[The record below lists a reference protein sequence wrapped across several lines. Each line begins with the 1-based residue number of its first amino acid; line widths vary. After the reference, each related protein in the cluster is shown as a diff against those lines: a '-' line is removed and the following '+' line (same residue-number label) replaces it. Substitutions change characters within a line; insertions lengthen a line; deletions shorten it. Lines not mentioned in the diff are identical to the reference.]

1 MNEELRSLTG
11 RCFGPEIW
19 LAGIAMHF
27 AVLAGLVYAPTAV
40 DGATGK
46 LYHVQRIMYFHV
58 PSAWI
63 SFLAFFVTFIASI
76 VVLAK
81 RSEWWD
87 ALATASAEIGVLFCT
102 LALVTG
108 SIWGK
113 AHWNVWWVWDAR
125 LTTTFILWLIYTVY
139 LVLRMSTVSPERSAR
154 LGAVFAIVGFINVPL
169 VFVSIRLWN
178 TAHPPA
184 VVGSKGGL
192 DPKMLQA
199 LLFCVGAFTLL
210 YFALLRGRLRVER
223 LRKAMQ

>member
-1 MNEELRSLTG
+1 
-11 RCFGPEIW
+11 
-19 LAGIAMHF
+19 
-27 AVLAGLVYAPTAV
+27 V

-63 SFLAFFVTFIASI
+63 SFLAFFVTFMASI
-76 VVLAK
+76 LVLAK

-87 ALATASAEIGVLFCT
+87 CLATASAEIGVLFCT

-108 SIWGK
+108 SIWGRG
-113 AHWNVWWVWDAR
+113 HWEVWWVWDAR
-125 LTTTFILWLIYTVY
+125 LTTTFILWLMYTVY
-139 LVLRMSTVSPERSAR
+139 LVLRMSTESSERSAR
-154 LGAVFAIVGFINVPL
+154 FGAVFAIVGFAVVPL
-169 VFVSIRLWN
+169 VFASVKLWE
-178 TAHPPA
+178 TQHPKGM
-184 VVGSKGGL
+184 VRGGL

-223 LRKAMQ
+223 LRKAIQ